1 MSASDGSS
9 VYLDNLAVSI
19 LYEIWPDLQ
28 GRRLRKDYYSNLIA
42 YLNRELSILVRSS
55 QPIKHSDV
63 QNVFG
68 RLDLLK
74 QNVDKP
80 LSSICDILKVELG
93 QTRGYE
99 NVRVIEFLTKA
110 WLTVE
115 LDVSNSTILTRPK
128 ALDGN
133 EGPPLQS
140 LIKERFQDLI
150 PHQTAT
156 IPLSKGTM
164 SCLKMRYLIDKYG
177 WAVSW
182 TSDLTEHLT
191 VNSRSKIVRIY
202 EHKVCLLHH
211 FEFGYGCPIPQEAIK
226 EALDTLNLLFPSDD
240 APTQHYL
247 EEEGRPF
254 YLLGSCNREDYH
266 DLAHYRYW
274 HKGLSQLLGV
284 IEEEP
289 PGLKQFMLDRE
300 HRNFREVT
308 TFWLAVV
315 IIVFLTLG
323 FGIISTVFAAKTY
336 QVALMQYNLELA
348 QACSAPGASASLSR
362 YCVWFEDLPT
372 AE

>member
-1 MSASDGSS
+1 MSASSS
-9 VYLDNLAVSI
+9 SLLYLDKIAVSI

-42 YLNRELSILVRSS
+42 CLNREFSILVRSS
-55 QPIKHSDV
+55 QPIKDSDV
-63 QNVFG
+63 KNVFG
-68 RLDLLK
+68 RLVLLK
-74 QNVDKP
+74 RNVDKP
-80 LSSICDILKVELG
+80 LGSICDILKVELG

-99 NVRVIEFLTKA
+99 NVRVVEFLTRA
-110 WLTVE
+110 WLSVE
-115 LDVSNSTILTRPK
+115 LDISTLPILRGPK
-128 ALDGN
+128 ALDED
-133 EGPPLQS
+133 EGPSLQS
-140 LIKERFQDLI
+140 LIEERFQDFI

-164 SCLKMRYLIDKYG
+164 GCLTMRYLIDKYG
-177 WAVSW
+177 WTVSW

-191 VNSRSKIVRIY
+191 VNPRTKVVRIY

-211 FEFGYGCPIPQEAIK
+211 FEFGYGCPIPQDAIR
-226 EALDTLNLLFPSDD
+226 EALDTLNLLFPSEDVQ
-240 APTQHYL
+240 TQRYL

-254 YLLGSCNREDYH
+254 HLLGSCNREDYR

-274 HKGLSQLLGV
+274 YKGLSRLLSV

-289 PGLKQFMLDRE
+289 PGLKQFMLDRD
-300 HRNFREVT
+300 HRNFRDVT

-315 IIVFLTLG
+315 VIVVLTLG

-348 QACSAPGASASLSR
+348 QACSAQGASASLSR
-362 YCVWFEDLPT
+362 YCV
-372 AE
+372 